1 VSRFLLATWDGGG
14 VVTAELALAQAL
26 VARGHDVLVVADDT
40 VAGDAARAGVGFR
53 PWVRAPHARARDR
66 DRALVRDWETRNPF
80 SAEANIGVQLFT
92 GPAARFAD
100 DVADAIADW
109 HPDVLAVD
117 AFLGGALAAAE
128 ASGLPFAAIA
138 PNVNMLRAPGI
149 PAIGG
154 GFRPARGPLGRL
166 RDRAMHGLSDRM
178 LRVRSL
184 DGLRAGLG
192 LPPVHTMD
200 AMVRRADRVILLTS
214 AAFDFTPT
222 APDDQ
227 VVYGGIP
234 EPRDDGVAWTPPWE
248 AGAPAVLVALG
259 TTFQDQGE
267 LLDRLTTALGGVACQ
282 ALVTLGPGLA
292 GHRLPRVPGNVHVVD
307 VVPHGAVFPHVDV
320 CVTHGGHG
328 TVVRALAA
336 GVPVLVVPNGRDQ
349 ADNAARAVALGAGR
363 RMSARASVDRLR
375 DAVTDALVD
384 GPLREAAHAVASRL
398 APDLGAPRA
407 VAALEE
413 LATRTAGRP
422 SA

>member
-1 VSRFLLATWDGGG
+1 MSRFLLATWDGGG
-14 VVTAELALAQAL
+14 VVTAELALAQEL

-40 VAGDAARAGVGFR
+40 VAGDAARAGVDFR

-80 SAEANIGVQLFT
+80 SVEANIGVQLFT

-100 DVADAIADW
+100 DVADAIRDW
-109 HPDVLAVD
+109 EPDVLVID

-128 ASGLPFAAIA
+128 ASGLPFAAVA

-154 GFRPARGPLGRL
+154 GFRPPRGPLGRL
-166 RDRAMHGLSDRM
+166 RDRALHGLSDRM

-184 DGLRAGLG
+184 DGLRTGLG
-192 LPPVHTMD
+192 LPPVRTMD

-222 APDDQ
+222 EPDDQ

-234 EPRDDGVAWTPPWE
+234 EPRDDGVTWTPPWE
-248 AGAPAVLVALG
+248 VGTPAALVALG
-259 TTFQDQGE
+259 TTFQDQRG
-267 LLDRLTTALGGVACQ
+267 LLERVTTALGGVECH
-282 ALVTLGPGLA
+282 ALVTLGPALA
-292 GHRLPRVPGNVHVVD
+292 GHPPRRVPDNVHVVD
-307 VVPHGAVFPHVDV
+307 EVPHGAVFPHVDV

-328 TVVRALAA
+328 TVVRSLAA
-336 GVPVLVVPNGRDQ
+336 GVPVLVLPNGRDQ

-363 RMSARASVDRLR
+363 RMAARASVDRLR
-375 DAVTDALVD
+375 EAVADALVD
-384 GPLREAAHAVASRL
+384 GPLHDAAHAVATRL

-407 VAALEE
+407 VAVLEE
-413 LATRTAGRP
+413 LAARRTGRR